1 MKTELL
7 SKAKESLKAAEKEIK
22 RGFGVKRQKEVFL
35 QENLLNNLPRMHNNL
50 QILTKNSKKD
60 ERDLEGLKELETAS
74 KEIYEYTSELKQDV
88 ETDLFFSQGKLFDEQ
103 DLKEQFKYKKLKKKF
118 PLFNMK
124 RYLELLRNPIKEIKN
139 FAGQTIYYDPFWIRK
154 NLIAINQ
161 MIFNEMDLY
170 ILNIGKEG
178 SGKSCWSS
186 QQILYFYTFLKEVG
200 LINYAYDV
208 TRMFFTDILGF
219 LEEHS
224 NQKKDDYF
232 RIEVLDEGND
242 LNRSNFRDET
252 NRQFKYE
259 MRTDRRQL
267 RVILINMQQIGELDT
282 SISLSRV
289 NFIYNCKIRS
299 DIKTGTLK
307 KGYVDMYIIPRT
319 EQIYSEVKQKNLDR
333 NDILNSF
340 AAILDR
346 KKDYYTSLPTDMVV
360 KRFKFEDKWGFDKD
374 SYDEHVKDQMKKHKY
389 TTKVKLTELQAY
401 ILSEKLAPIF
411 GKLNIFDHRKK
422 SDAKMYEVLRKLFK
436 RINDYFMYNPEK
448 KKSIQKYY
456 EK

>member
-7 SKAKESLKAAEKEIK
+7 EKAKLELEKTNTEIK
-22 RGFGVKRQKEVFL
+22 RGFGVKKQKDLFL
-35 QENLLNNLPRMHNNL
+35 DENLRTNLPKINENI
-50 QILTKNSKKD
+50 QTILKNTDKD
-60 ERDLEGLKELETAS
+60 ERDLESLNELEKAS
-74 KEIYEYTSELKQDV
+74 KEIYDYSSELKQDL
-88 ETDLFFSQGKLFDEQ
+88 ETELFFSKGKFFDEKSLRQ
-103 DLKEQFKYKKLKKKF
+103 QYKQKNLKKKF
-118 PLFNMK
+118 PKFNLD
-124 RYLELLRNPIKEIKN
+124 RYFRFLHNPITEIKN
-139 FAGQTIYYDPFWIRK
+139 FAGQVIYYDKFWIRK

-200 LINYAYDV
+200 LIDYAYDV
-208 TRMFFTDILGF
+208 TRMFFTDIMSY

-224 NQKKDDYF
+224 NQKKDDLF

-267 RVILINMQQIGELDT
+267 RITLINMQQIGELDT
-282 SISLSRV
+282 SISLSRI
-289 NFIYNCKIRS
+289 NFIYNCKVRS
-299 DIKTGTLK
+299 DVKTGTLR

-319 EQIYSEVKQKNLDR
+319 NQIYSEVRQKNLER

-340 AAILDR
+340 ANILDR
-346 KKDYYTSLPTDMVV
+346 KKDYYINLPTENVAR
-360 KRFKFEDKWGFDKD
+360 RFKFEDKWGFDKD
-374 SYDEHVKDQMKKHKY
+374 AYNDHVKDEMKKHKY
-389 TTKVKLTELQAY
+389 TSKVKITELQAY
-401 ILSEKLAPIF
+401 ILSEKISPVF
-411 GKLNIFDHRKK
+411 GKLKVFDHRVK
-422 SDAKMYEVLRKLFK
+422 SDQKQYEVLRKLFQ
-436 RINDYFMYNPEK
+436 RIDNYFTYNPEK
-448 KKSIQKYY
+448 KKSIQNYY